1 MPCSVKS
8 LYIVFY
14 KIDEYIEDN
23 DDKNKYLALF
33 SAYKQNKAMVKIIK
47 KYGIKSYMFLAN
59 DANDYND
66 N

>member
-8 LYIVFY
+8 LYIVSY

-23 DDKNKYLALF
+23 DDKNKYLALI

-59 DANDYND
+59 DANDYDD

>member
-1 MPCSVKS
+1 MPCSVKP
-8 LYIVFY
+8 LYIVSY

-23 DDKNKYLALF
+23 DGKNKYLALI
-33 SAYKQNKAMVKIIK
+33 SAYKQTKAMVKIIK

-59 DANDYND
+59 DANYYND

>member
-23 DDKNKYLALF
+23 DDKNKYLALIL
-33 SAYKQNKAMVKIIK
+33 AYKQNKAMVKIIK

-59 DANDYND
+59 DANDYDD

>member
-8 LYIVFY
+8 LYIVFC

-23 DDKNKYLALF
+23 DDKNKYLALI

-59 DANDYND
+59 DANDYDD

>member
-23 DDKNKYLALF
+23 DDKNKYLALI

-59 DANDYND
+59 DANDYDD

>member
-8 LYIVFY
+8 LYLVFY
-14 KIDEYIEDN
+14 KIGEYIEDN
-23 DDKNKYLALF
+23 DDKNKYLALI

-59 DANDYND
+59 DANDYDD

>member
-8 LYIVFY
+8 LYLVFY
-14 KIDEYIEDN
+14 KIGEYIEDN
-23 DDKNKYLALF
+23 DDKNKYLALI
-33 SAYKQNKAMVKIIK
+33 SAYKQNQAMVKIIK

-59 DANDYND
+59 DANYYND

>member
-1 MPCSVKS
+1 M
-8 LYIVFY
+8 YIVFY

-23 DDKNKYLALF
+23 DDKNKYLALI

-59 DANDYND
+59 DANDYDD

>member
-23 DDKNKYLALF
+23 DDKNKYLALI
-33 SAYKQNKAMVKIIK
+33 SAYKQNQAMVKIIK

-59 DANDYND
+59 DANDYDD

>member
-23 DDKNKYLALF
+23 DDKNKYLALIL
-33 SAYKQNKAMVKIIK
+33 AYKQNKAMVKIIK

-59 DANDYND
+59 DANYYND

>member
-8 LYIVFY
+8 LYLVFY
-14 KIDEYIEDN
+14 KIGEYIEDN
-23 DDKNKYLALF
+23 DDKNKYLALI
-33 SAYKQNKAMVKIIK
+33 SAYKQNQAMVKIIK

-59 DANDYND
+59 DANDYDD

>member
-23 DDKNKYLALF
+23 DDKNKYLALT

-59 DANDYND
+59 DANDYDD

>member
-1 MPCSVKS
+1 MPCSVKP
-8 LYIVFY
+8 LHIVSY

-23 DDKNKYLALF
+23 DGKNKHLALI
-33 SAYKQNKAMVKIIK
+33 SAYKQTKAMVKIIK

-59 DANDYND
+59 DANYYND

>member
-1 MPCSVKS
+1 M
-8 LYIVFY
+8 YIVFC

-23 DDKNKYLALF
+23 DDKNKYLALI

-59 DANDYND
+59 DANDYDD

>member
-23 DDKNKYLALF
+23 DDKNKYLALI

-59 DANDYND
+59 DANYYND